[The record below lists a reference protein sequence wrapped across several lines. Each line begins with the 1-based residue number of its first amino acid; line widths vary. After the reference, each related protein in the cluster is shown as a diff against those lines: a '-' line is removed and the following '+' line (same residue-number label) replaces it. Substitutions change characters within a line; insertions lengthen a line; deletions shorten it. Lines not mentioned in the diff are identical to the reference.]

1 MTLLHIITPCFWS
14 KIFFFCLHDTHLLN
28 MIVEV
33 LDQSC
38 LELVY

>member
-1 MTLLHIITPCFWS
+1 MTLLHIIIPCFWS
-14 KIFFFCLHDTHLLN
+14 KILFCLHDTHLLN
-28 MIVEV
+28 VIVEV